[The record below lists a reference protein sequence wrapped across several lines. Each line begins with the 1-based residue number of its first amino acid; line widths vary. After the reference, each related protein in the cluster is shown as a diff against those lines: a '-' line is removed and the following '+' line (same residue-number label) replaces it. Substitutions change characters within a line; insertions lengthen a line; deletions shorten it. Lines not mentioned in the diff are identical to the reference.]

1 MRKWLNL
8 QQQNRFLFV
17 PFLMAAGAA
26 LYFSLTTEPGLF
38 CPGILSLILITLATV
53 NKIPTLVR
61 AIFIFAFG
69 FCYANAY
76 TNLVNTPVI
85 KRNLHNLDITG
96 TVQKIDFTDD
106 KSRIYLSTN
115 AEDIKAG
122 TGDAIVR
129 VSVGDNIALPQI
141 GDVVSANV
149 GLFKPSAATAPET
162 FDYARWAYFNNLS
175 ATGYANNIQVIE
187 NNTKYSLNKFRN
199 NIHNNTN
206 SFLVDSLVLGYK
218 NVIPE
223 NDAAIWVSSGI
234 GHVWSISGF
243 HMTLVGGWLFL
254 IFVSLF
260 RAVPWIV
267 RRVPAKIPGILCAWI
282 GLVGYLFLSG
292 CDVATIRAFLMT
304 TLVFMAFIFGRSA
317 FSMRNIA
324 LAFCATF
331 LINPHYVMQAGFQL
345 SFAAVFGLIWLY
357 YEIKPKMPE
366 NKILKII
373 YAMLLTSLVATLFT
387 APFVAAHFGTLPTY
401 SLIGNLILLPVF
413 SVAIMP
419 LVMIGTIT
427 GMFGILSPIKLAH
440 LIYDTTLNIARSI
453 SELPLTNIDMPH
465 IPNNAMIC
473 FIVGFMCLILIRNIK
488 MKINCVLFALFV
500 GIGIVLVQTN
510 PKPIFWTTD
519 DNELVAFVDDNGKL
533 EFNKSRSSNHYF
545 AFETWK
551 KFNGEA
557 TNTPNKRYKHNKG
570 VYRYNDIVYIQ
581 KFVPLMN
588 NIKSLCNDD
597 SVRYIVSY
605 FDIKSENC
613 GHKILRG
620 GFVIYPGGRVKYT
633 TTKRRWN

>member
-96 TVQKIDFTDD
+96 IVQKIDFSDD
-106 KSRIYLSTN
+106 KSRIYLSIN

-175 ATGYANNIQVIE
+175 ATGYVNNIQVIE

-254 IFVSLF
+254 IFASLF

-267 RRVPAKIPGILCAWI
+267 RRVPAKIPATLCAWV
-282 GLVGYLFLSG
+282 GLIGYLFLSG

-317 FSMRNIA
+317 FSMRNIS

-357 YEIKPKMPE
+357 CEIKPKMPE

-373 YAMLLTSLVATLFT
+373 YTMLLTSLVATLFT

-401 SLIGNLILLPVF
+401 SLIGNLVLLPVF

-488 MKINCVLFALFV
+488 IKINCVLFALFV

-557 TNTPNKRYKHNKG
+557 INTPNKRYKHNKG

-613 GHKILRG
+613 GHKILQG
-620 GFVIYPGGRVKYT
+620 GFIIYPGGRVKYT

>member
-8 QQQNRFLFV
+8 QQRNRFLFV

-26 LYFSLTTEPGLF
+26 LYFSLTTEPNLF
-38 CPGILSLILITLATV
+38 FPGILSLIFITLATIK
-53 NKIPTLVR
+53 KIPTPVR
-61 AIFIFAFG
+61 VICIFAFG
-69 FCYANAY
+69 FCYANTY
-76 TNLVNTPVI
+76 TNLINTPII
-85 KRNLHNLDITG
+85 KRNLYNLTING
-96 TVQKIDFTDD
+96 PVQKIDFTDD
-106 KSRIYLSTN
+106 KNRIFLRIN

-129 VSVGDNIALPQI
+129 LSVGNDIALPQI

-149 GLFKPSAATAPET
+149 GLFKPSGAAAPET

-175 ATGYANNIQVIE
+175 ATGYTNDIQIIKNNR
-187 NNTKYSLNKFRN
+187 KYSLNKFRD
-199 NIHNNTN
+199 NIHNKTN

-218 NVIPE
+218 NIIPE

-254 IFVSLF
+254 IFYTLF
-260 RAVPWIV
+260 RAVPWVV

-304 TLVFMAFIFGRSA
+304 SLVFMAFIFGRSA

-324 LAFCATF
+324 LAFCAIF

-345 SFAAVFGLIWLY
+345 SFAAVFGLIWVY
-357 YEIKPKMPE
+357 SEIKPKMPE

-373 YAMLLTSLVATLFT
+373 YAMVLTSLVATLFT

-401 SLIGNLILLPVF
+401 SLIGNLVLLPIF
-413 SVAIMP
+413 SIAIMP

-427 GMFGILSPIKLAH
+427 GMFGILFPIELAH
-440 LIYDTTLNIARSI
+440 LIYDKTLNIARCI
-453 SELPLTNIDMPH
+453 SELPLANIDMPH

-473 FIVGFMCLILIRNIK
+473 FIAGLMSLVLIQNIK
-488 MKINCVLFALFV
+488 IKVNCILFALFV
-500 GIGIVLVQTN
+500 GIGIVLVQIN

-545 AFETWK
+545 AFKTWK

-557 TNTPNKRYKHNKG
+557 TNTPNKRRKHDKG
-570 VYRYNDIVYIQ
+570 LYRYNDIVYIQ

-605 FDIKSENC
+605 FDIKSEKC
-613 GHKILRG
+613 KHKILRG
-620 GFVIYPGGRVKYT
+620 GFVIYPDGRVKYT